1 MPSPWGL
8 LPGQTEQPTVQW
20 SGEPFAGSAF
30 AVQELADTSVG
41 LALSAAAE
49 LAMVR
54 SGTETT
60 ETIDRNR
67 IQSLAAFSG
76 HLKVEGEPVP
86 TWADLS
92 GMYETADGRHI
103 QLHCNFPHH
112 AAGVVEHLGTSEDRA
127 DVASAIAR
135 RPAVELEAELVS
147 KGLIAAAVRTL
158 DEWNQHPHAVATRDL
173 PLLDVAQL
181 GDASPRMLSPLPRS
195 NIRLGANGATAGLRV
210 ADCSRVL
217 AGPVCGQTL
226 AASGA
231 DVLRVGA
238 AHLPSVPS
246 CVMSTGFGK
255 RNAFVD
261 ISTTSGLESMLG
273 LASQANVV
281 VDAYRP
287 GALAGHGLSPELLAA
302 NGPGVVVVQLCAFD
316 WSGPWAGRR
325 GFDSIVQSTTGV
337 AAAGAEMA
345 TGNETE
351 GSPAPRPLPFQALDY
366 ATGFLAAFA
375 AMRMVAHQQ
384 RVGGSWLVRLS
395 LLRTRNW
402 LLSLGGPS
410 PFTPAPLPDL
420 SPWLH
425 TVGSDFGR
433 IEAPSPILGT
443 WDRPPAPLG
452 SSEPVWL

>member
-1 MPSPWGL
+1 MPSPWEL
-8 LPGQTEQPTVQW
+8 LPGLTEQPPVQW
-20 SGEPFAGSAF
+20 TGEPFDGSAF
-30 AVQELADTSVG
+30 AVQELADSSVG

-49 LAMVR
+49 LATVR
-54 SGTETT
+54 SGE
-60 ETIDRNR
+60 ESAAALGLHRN
-67 IQSLAAFSG
+67 QSLASFSG
-76 HLKVEGEPVP
+76 YLRVDGEPVP
-86 TWADLS
+86 NWADLS
-92 GMYETADGRHI
+92 GMYQTGDGRYI

-112 AAGVVEHLGTSEDRA
+112 GAGVVEHLGTGENRA
-127 DVASAIAR
+127 DVAAAIAR
-135 RPAVELEAELVS
+135 RPAVELETELVS

-158 DEWNQHPHAVATRDL
+158 DEWKLHPHAVATRDL
-173 PLLDVAQL
+173 PLLEVSQL
-181 GDASPRMLSPLPRS
+181 GDASPRVLPPLNPSPGRRGPDS
-195 NIRLGANGATAGLRV
+195 AAAGLRV
-210 ADCSRVL
+210 VDCSRVL

-226 AASGA
+226 AGAGA

-238 AHLPSVPS
+238 AHLPSVPVG
-246 CVMSTGFGK
+246 VMSTGFGK
-255 RNAFVD
+255 RNAFID
-261 ISTTSGLESMLG
+261 FSTASGLETMLG
-273 LASQANVV
+273 LSNQANIV

-316 WSGPWAGRR
+316 WTGPWAGRR
-325 GFDSIVQSTTGV
+325 GFDSIVQSTTGI
-337 AAAGAEMA
+337 AATGADMA
-345 TGNETE
+345 TNTE
-351 GSPAPRPLPFQALDY
+351 NPGQAPRPLPFQALDY

-402 LLSLGGPS
+402 LLSLGDPT
-410 PFTPAPLPDL
+410 PFIPTPLPDL

-425 TVGSDFGR
+425 AVDSDFGE
-433 IEAPSPILGT
+433 IEAPSPVLGT